1 MVLPRCLNLFYQAL
15 GSKITHEN
23 YKWQLDRFM
32 AWNKIT
38 DYDDLLKADEKSI
51 QRNLEDYLIHIKDRN
66 SPNYIPSIMAP
77 VELFY
82 LMNEKNL
89 NTKRLHKMFPTKT
102 KRSGYGSYTREHI
115 QSMIDNTNKRRTK
128 ALILF
133 LASSGCRVGVIPE
146 LKLRHITDIENCK
159 QVLCYAESKEEY
171 TAFMTPEASKAFDD
185 YLEERQQ
192 DKEKLKPESPAF
204 RKTYVLGSFPADTME
219 TGTVRNAISIT
230 LKDVSKIKTGTRFNI
245 PILHGLRKYFNVA
258 LKSRHNCNLS
268 LCEKMMGHS
277 VSIPLD
283 NHYGTFSNEAIFEE
297 YKKAIPELSISKE
310 WQLKEE
316 LKRNKEETRTSK
328 DMVSDELR
336 SIKEDNAEMKERFT
350 ALEDMLKRLSEKD

>member
-146 LKLRHITDIENCK
+146 LKLKHITDIENCK

-230 LKDVSKIKTGTRFNI
+230 LKDVSKTKTGTRFNI

-277 VSIPLD
+277 VTIPLD

-350 ALEDMLKRLSEKD
+350 ALEKILKKLSEKD

>member
-1 MVLPRCLNLFYQAL
+1 M
-15 GSKITHEN
+15 
-23 YKWQLDRFM
+23 
-32 AWNKIT
+32 
-38 DYDDLLKADEKSI
+38 
-51 QRNLEDYLIHIKDRN
+51 LE
-66 SPNYIPSIMAP
+66 
-77 VELFY
+77 
-82 LMNEKNL
+82 
-89 NTKRLHKMFPTKT
+89 
-102 KRSGYGSYTREHI
+102 
-115 QSMIDNTNKRRTK
+115 NTNKRRTK

-146 LKLRHITDIENCK
+146 LKLKHITDIENCK
-159 QVLCYAESKEEY
+159 QILCYAESKEEY

-230 LKDVSKIKTGTRFNI
+230 LKDVSKTKTGTRFNI

-277 VSIPLD
+277 VTIPLD

-297 YKKAIPELSISKE
+297 YKKAIPELSISNE
-310 WQLKEE
+310 WKLKEE
-316 LKRNKEETRTSK
+316 LKRNKEETKSSK
-328 DMVSDELR
+328 DKVSDELR
-336 SIKEDNAEMKERFT
+336 SIKEDNADMKERFDH
-350 ALEDMLKRLSEKD
+350 LEDILKRLSVKDK

>member
-1 MVLPRCLNLFYQAL
+1 MVLPRCLNLIYQAL
-15 GSKITHEN
+15 GSKVTHKN

-38 DYDDLLKADEKSI
+38 DYDDLLKADDKSI
-51 QRNLEDYLIHIKDRN
+51 QRNLEDYLMHIKDRN

-102 KRSGYGSYTREHI
+102 KKAGYGSYTREHI
-115 QSMIDNTNKRRTK
+115 QSMLENTNKRRTK

-146 LKLRHITDIENCK
+146 LKLKHITDIENCK
-159 QVLCYAESKEEY
+159 QILCYAESKEEY
-171 TAFMTPEASKAFDD
+171 TTFMTPEASKVFDD

-192 DKEKLKPESPAF
+192 DREKLKPESPAF
-204 RKTYVLGSFPADTME
+204 RRTYVLGSFPAETME
-219 TGTVRNAISIT
+219 TGTVRSAITTTS
-230 LKDVSKIKTGTRFNI
+230 KDVSRIKTGNRYNI
-245 PILHGLRKYFNVA
+245 PSLHGLRKYFNVA

-297 YKKAIPELSISKE
+297 YRKSIPELSISKE
-310 WQLKEE
+310 WKLKED
-316 LKRNKEETRTSK
+316 LTRNKEESKSSK
-328 DMVSDELR
+328 DKVSEELR
-336 SIKEDNAEMKERFT
+336 SIKEDNVDMKKRF
-350 ALEDMLKRLSEKD
+350 AHMEDILEELSKRD